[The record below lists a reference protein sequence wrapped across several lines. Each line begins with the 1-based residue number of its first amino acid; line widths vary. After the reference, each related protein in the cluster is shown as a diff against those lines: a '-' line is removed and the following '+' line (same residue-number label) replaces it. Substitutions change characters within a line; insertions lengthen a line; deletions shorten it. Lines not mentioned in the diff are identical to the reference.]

1 MTGSSKR
8 VLAAS
13 LAAVMVFSLAACGN
27 TEGGDDDRK
36 LPEWVY
42 VPEYRELEEEGSYYS
57 AKQVGDALY
66 YQFGSFD
73 EEKGTYVA
81 GLRKYSLADGS
92 AETLL
97 EMGDASINQFEVAGD
112 GSIYAMSSEWLPSDT
127 NPEEYEV
134 KYLLMKYGPS
144 GDEVFRQ
151 DITEATQENSIDYI
165 NNMVVDDQNRVCL
178 FGNSDA
184 LVFDG
189 EGAFQGVIKVSD
201 GMGGIND
208 VIKGKDGKIYSYGW
222 SSGGEGGYVLSEVDI
237 DKRAVVNTYA
247 NFPGGNGLTAGSE
260 HDFLSYDSSGVY
272 GYTLADQ
279 SAEKLFDWVDS
290 DITGE
295 YVQSIGIIEDGRILV
310 VINDWGTS
318 ENSLALLSK
327 TPGSEVP
334 QKEII
339 LVGTM
344 SASQEL
350 RSAAVKFNK
359 TSDKYRISIKEYI
372 DNTAQWTETTWSDAL
387 TRLNNDITSGNCPD
401 LIDAGDIDIQQLTS
415 KGVIEDLTPFL
426 ENSTVLKRE
435 DFLEPVLNGFTYE
448 GVLAGI
454 PKTFNIQ
461 TVAGSSKDLGT
472 EMGWSLE
479 EIIAYSDAHPDA
491 SLFDYTSKSNVMYYC
506 MRYNEGAF
514 VDWSTGK
521 CNFNSPEFI
530 SLLEFV
536 NRFPEEA
543 DYNND
548 VSAPNRIQRGEVL
561 LDTVYLDGFNE
572 VQMYNEIFGGQAVF
586 IGYPTTDGSVGCA
599 LNASNVYAIAA
610 KSKMKDGAWAFLES
624 YLAQENTD
632 RWSWGFPSNKEQL
645 DKKIQEAIKVETYT
659 WVDEDGV
666 EHEEVSSGGGSVSY
680 EDGWTY
686 EYHTTT
692 QEEVDQVL
700 ALIEVARPTVSQNS
714 NVMAIIAEE
723 AEAFYKGQ
731 KSAAEVADV
740 IQRRIQNYVDENR

>member
-1 MTGSSKR
+1 M
-8 VLAAS
+8 A
-13 LAAVMVFSLAACGN
+13 FSLAACGSG
-27 TEGGDDDRK
+27 EGENNDRK

-42 VPEYRELEEEGSYYS
+42 VPEYFELEEGGSYYS
-57 AKQVGDALY
+57 AKQEGDALY
-66 YQFGSFD
+66 YQYGFFD
-73 EEKGTYVA
+73 EEKGQYVS
-81 GLRKYSLADGS
+81 GIRKYSLADGS
-92 AETLL
+92 TQML
-97 EMGDASINQFEVAGD
+97 SIGD
-112 GSIYAMSSEWLPSDT
+112 GSFNEFGVTADGSVYVLKSSWEPSET
-127 NPEEYEV
+127 NPEEYEP
-134 KYLLMKYGPS
+134 KYFLAKYDAS
-144 GDEVFRQ
+144 GNEVFLQ
-151 DITEATQENSIDYI
+151 EITEATQEAGMDYV

-189 EGAFQGVIKVSD
+189 EGASLGTIKVSD

-208 VIKGKDGKIYSYGW
+208 VGKSRDGKIYTCGW
-222 SSGGEGGYVLSEVDI
+222 SSSGEGGYALSEIDL
-237 DKRAVVNTYA
+237 DKRAVANTYSD
-247 NFPGGNGLTAGSE
+247 FPGGNGLTAGID
-260 HDFLSYDSSGVY
+260 HDFLTYDSSGVY
-272 GYTLADQ
+272 GYNLADQ

-295 YVQSIGIIEDGRILV
+295 YVQSIGVSEDGQIV
-310 VINDWGTS
+310 VLINDWGTS
-318 ENSLALLSK
+318 EGSLALLKK

-339 LVGTM
+339 LVGTL

-359 TSDKYRISIKEYI
+359 SSDKYRVSIKEYI

-387 TRLNNDITSGNCPD
+387 TKLNNDIASGNCPD
-401 LIDAGDIDIQQLTS
+401 LIDAGNVDIEQLVA

-426 ENSTVLKRE
+426 ESSTVIKRE
-435 DFLEPVLNGFTYE
+435 DYLETVLNGFTYE

-461 TVAGSSKDLGT
+461 TVAGSSADLGT

-479 EIIAYSDAHPDA
+479 EIIAYADAHPDA
-491 SLFDYTSKSNVMYYC
+491 NLFDYTSKSNVMYYC

-514 VDWSTGK
+514 VDWTTGK

-548 VSAPNRIQRGEVL
+548 VSTPNRIQRGEVL
-561 LDTVYLDGFNE
+561 LDNVYLDGFNE
-572 VQMYNEIFGGQAVF
+572 VQMYNEIFGGKAVF
-586 IGYPTTDGSVGCA
+586 IGYPTMDGSVGCA

-610 KSKMKDGAWAFLES
+610 KSKMKEGAWAFIET
-624 YLAQENTD
+624 YLNTEED

-645 DKKIQEAIKVETYT
+645 DKKIEEATKVETYT
-659 WVDEDGV
+659 WTDEDGV
-666 EHEEVSSGGGSVSY
+666 EHEEVASGGGSVMY
-680 EDGWTY
+680 QDGWSY

-700 ALIEVARPTVSQNS
+700 ALIEVASPTASQNS
-714 NVMAIIAEE
+714 NVMSIISEE
-723 AEAFYKGQ
+723 AEGFYKGQ

-740 IQRRIQNYVDENR
+740 IQRRIQNFVDENR